1 MLRNYPITRA
11 YITVAALLAVVGS
24 LWLLVGD
31 VSDGSPM
38 TTVFLVLGILTMPL
52 SQAFGSAAGVTPV
65 VPLFTGFVANTGVL
79 LLLDHLAARYWTK
92 RVRS

>member
-1 MLRNYPITRA
+1 MLRNYPITSA
-11 YITVAALLAVVGS
+11 YIGVAALLAVVGG
-24 LWLLVGD
+24 LWLLVGH

-38 TTVFLVLGILTMPL
+38 TTVFLALGILTMPL
-52 SQAFGSAAGVTPV
+52 SQVFGSAADVAPV
-65 VPLFTGFVANTGVL
+65 APLFAGFVANTGVL